1 MAPAV
6 PTPSA
11 RAARK
16 TGDGSRSALSQTL
29 IAAALLALVAGA
41 AYLLKTNPTTAI
53 WVQGYDPAGHWW
65 LSTLL
70 AALPVVVLLG
80 SMAVAHLKAHVAAV
94 IGLLTALV
102 IAMAVYH
109 MPVRLALT
117 TTVYGAGYG
126 LFPICWII
134 LPVIFLYQLT
144 VKTGRFTALQES
156 LTNITEDGRLQLLLI
171 AFALGAFFEGT
182 SGFGTP
188 VAVCGAILISLGFK
202 PIQAAGLSLIA
213 NTAPVAFGGLG
224 IPIVTLSAVTGL
236 DVFQLTRMTSLIL
249 VPFCML
255 VPFWLIWVYAGFK
268 SMVEIWPAILVAA
281 VTFSG
286 MEYLMAANF
295 GPSLVAIVAAAST
308 IVVLIT
314 FLRFWKPRRVLNAQG
329 EDITGASRQRFDHS
343 AGHTFRAWLPWL
355 VLSVVVFVWGL
366 KQFSKP
372 LDVATTVNVPVAG
385 LDKVV
390 ERTPPVVLKAAVEPA
405 VFKLN
410 WAAAT
415 GSGIM
420 VAALLAGLL
429 MGLGPMALLKTLLKT
444 VVNIRFTVITISAM
458 LALGFITRYCGLDA
472 TMGLAFAR
480 TGVLYPF
487 FGTLIGWLGTATTGS
502 DTSSNVLFGS
512 LQKLTAQQIGVSPVL
527 MASANSA
534 GGVMGKMIDAQS
546 IVVASTATQQYGQEG
561 SILRFVFWHS
571 LGLASMAG
579 LVVFLMAY
587 VYPFTR
593 LVVR

>member
-1 MAPAV
+1 MEIAVAPQNSSA
-6 PTPSA
+6 PDKGTNSPS
-11 RAARK
+11 
-16 TGDGSRSALSQTL
+16 TLGMALS
-29 IAAALLALVAGA
+29 VAGILA
-41 AYLLKTNPTTAI
+41 AIGFSAYILSTNPKAGL
-53 WVQGYDPAGHWW
+53 WQQGYDPTGHWW

-70 AALPVVVLLG
+70 AALPVVVLLA
-80 SMAVAHLKAHVAAV
+80 SMAIFKLKAHMAAV
-94 IGLLTALV
+94 IGLLTALL
-102 IAMAVYH
+102 IAVAVYH
-109 MPVRLALT
+109 MPFRLAMT

-144 VKTGRFTALQES
+144 VKTGRFVALQES
-156 LTNITEDGRLQLLLI
+156 LTNITDDGRLQLLLI

-213 NTAPVAFGGLG
+213 NTAPVAFGALG
-224 IPIVTLSAVTGL
+224 IPIVTLAAVTGL
-236 DVFQLTRMTSLIL
+236 DLQMLTKMTAIIL
-249 VPFCML
+249 VPFCLL

-268 SMVEIWPAILVAA
+268 RMIEVWPAILVAA
-281 VTFSG
+281 GTFSIAQ
-286 MEYLMAANF
+286 YFMASYF
-295 GPSLVAIVAAAST
+295 GPSLVAIVASSST
-308 IVVLIT
+308 IVALIV
-314 FLRFWKPRRVLNAQG
+314 FLRFWKPKCVLNAQG
-329 EDITGASRQRFDHS
+329 EDITSRPRQRFDHS
-343 AGHTFRAWLPWL
+343 AGHTFKAWLPWL
-355 VLSVVVFVWGL
+355 VLSLVVFCWGL
-366 KQFSKP
+366 PQFAKP
-372 LDVATTVNVPVAG
+372 LDKLTTILIPVQGLHNVVQR
-385 LDKVV
+385 V
-390 ERTPPVVLKAAVEPA
+390 PPVVLKPALEAA

-415 GSGIM
+415 GTGIM
-420 VAALLAGLL
+420 LAAIISGLL
-429 MGLGPMALLKTLLKT
+429 MGLGPKALLQTFVKT
-444 VVNIRFTVITISAM
+444 VFTIRFTVITIAAM

-480 TGVLYPF
+480 SGALYPF

-512 LQKLTAQQIGVSPVL
+512 LQKLTAQQIGVSPIL

-571 LGLASMAG
+571 LGLACMAG
-579 LVVFLMAY
+579 VFVYLLAY
-587 VYPFTR
+587 VVPFSN